1 MGRGTGDSCAA
12 PVHLILEHF
21 ETVGRPADDP
31 EFCRDCLARAQEEVL
46 AMQHSQEEVARQ
58 VVSVDEAKA
67 AYYKLRDV
75 RRGLDG
81 LGQSVIG
88 LALGV
93 LLPMFALL
101 FSQLMPY
108 AVAPRDW
115 SMAIIALIKK
125 SGASRVDLD
134 NYRAVHLLC
143 FVYKWYTAVLRE
155 RILPTVCDNLPDLIE
170 VLFRKALAH
179 RQCWLC

>member
-1 MGRGTGDSCAA
+1 
-12 PVHLILEHF
+12 
-21 ETVGRPADDP
+21 
-31 EFCRDCLARAQEEVL
+31 
-46 AMQHSQEEVARQ
+46 MQHSQEGVARQ
-58 VVSVDEAKA
+58 VVFVDEAET

-88 LALGV
+88 PALGV

-101 FSQLMPY
+101 FSQLLTY

-143 FVYKWYTAVLRE
+143 FVYKCTLLFYVGVSYRLFATIY
-155 RILPTVCDNLPDLIE
+155 RILIE
-170 VLFRKALAH
+170 VSFRKALAH